1 MRPTTVGYAVKP
13 LTVRQT
19 IRIGL
24 LAFTLGWLFLEA
36 PSIWWREIQFVLT
49 ILLAT
54 AWTRSTTWRVAA
66 DGLGTGIGFAVP
78 LMIAVGWLFRWA
90 GVEVAESA
98 AGWMFVPVIEEVVKL
113 LPVLLLARIHSKRL
127 RPFNLSDW
135 LIAGCAVGA
144 GFALIENV
152 ELIVNNSGGS
162 VLRDMARQYGPH
174 IGGFYPIPGAWGI
187 VGFIG
192 HAGATGIAAAGIG
205 LSLALKRRGP
215 APRVTP
221 LALLRQVPAPWWA
234 AAAVCFGWVV
244 AEHTLANLTVHT
256 ESAAGQILGNGRLTP
271 WLALPLFALV
281 IAIDVAHRRRT
292 LANSSILR
300 TRFALIRAAWT
311 GTNVAV
317 RQTKAGIA
325 RVFLNQVREVNL
337 VAWVTFDKR
346 LN

>member
-1 MRPTTVGYAVKP
+1 MKP
-13 LTVRQT
+13 LTVRQA
-19 IRIGL
+19 IRFAL
-24 LAFTLGWLFLEA
+24 LVFTLGWLFLEA
-36 PSIWWREIQFVLT
+36 PSIWWREIQFILT
-49 ILLAT
+49 ILLLT
-54 AWTRSTTWRVAA
+54 AWTRTTTWHVAA
-66 DGLGTGIGFAVP
+66 DGLGVGIGLAVP

-90 GVEVAESA
+90 GIEVAESA

-113 LPVLLLARIHSKRL
+113 LPVLLLARAHSKHL
-127 RPFNLSDW
+127 RPFNPSDW
-135 LIAGCAVGA
+135 LVAGCAAGA

-174 IGGFYPIPGAWGI
+174 IGSFYPIPGAWGI

-192 HAGATGIAAAGIG
+192 HAAATGIAAAGIG
-205 LSLALKRRGP
+205 LSLAIKRSGP
-215 APRVTP
+215 AQRVAP
-221 LALLRQVPAPWWA
+221 LAWMRQLPAPWWA
-234 AAAVCFGWVV
+234 AAASCFGWVV
-244 AEHTLANLTVHT
+244 AEHTLANLSVHT

-281 IAIDVAHRRRT
+281 IAIDFAHRRRA

-311 GTNVAV
+311 GASVTV

-325 RVFLNQVREVNL
+325 RVFLSQVRELNL
-337 VAWVTFDKR
+337 VAWVTFDR
-346 LN
+346 SLN